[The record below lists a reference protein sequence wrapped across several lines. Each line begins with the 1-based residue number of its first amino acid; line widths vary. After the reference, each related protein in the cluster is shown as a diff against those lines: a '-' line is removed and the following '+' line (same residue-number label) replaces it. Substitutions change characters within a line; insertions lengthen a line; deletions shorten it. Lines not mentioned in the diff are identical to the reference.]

1 MSTQPASLAV
11 ENLPLGREQREG
23 AREGRAGGL
32 EGGCRMP
39 VLWSPD
45 PGACPG
51 APPVGAAPA
60 SGGSAVWSP
69 IARLTSAPSALIA
82 SLGGSGGYSPRPSRA
97 LGARFLFL
105 PDLGSRGRS
114 GQAFIRPG
122 TVPCSP
128 DVRATQISF
137 YTLRHVLTY
146 RPQVFFLFCLMTSF
160 LPGECGLTKA

>member
-1 MSTQPASLAV
+1 MR
-11 ENLPLGREQREG
+11 GRGEQAAWRAG
-23 AREGRAGGL
+23 AACPSSGAPIPGPAREPL
-32 EGGCRMP
+32 
-39 VLWSPD
+39 LWGQRQPL
-45 PGACPG
+45 
-51 APPVGAAPA
+51 
-60 SGGSAVWSP
+60 GGSAVWSP

-146 RPQVFFLFCLMTSF
+146 RPQVLFLFCLMTSF